1 MILLLDTHTLIW
13 ALEDNP
19 ALSAAAREAIIDG
32 NNIVFVSAVS
42 VWEISIKKA
51 LGKLDAPDTLLE
63 EIERHR
69 FTPLEIALEH
79 GDRAGKLPPIHL
91 DPFDRMLIAQA
102 QVEGLTIL
110 TADPQFRR
118 YDVEVLAA

>member
-1 MILLLDTHTLIW
+1 MNLLLDTHTLIW
-13 ALEDNP
+13 ALADDPEL
-19 ALSAAAREAIIDG
+19 AAAAREAIIDG

-69 FTPLEIALEH
+69 FTPLEIALAH
-79 GDRAGKLPPIHL
+79 GERAGQLPPIHV

-102 QVEGLTIL
+102 QLEQLTL
-110 TADPQFRR
+110 VTRDPEIQK
-118 YDVEVLAA
+118 YPVHCLIA

>member
-19 ALSAAAREAIIDG
+19 TLSAAAREAIVDG

-69 FTPLEIALEH
+69 FTPLEITLEH

-91 DPFDRMLIAQA
+91 DPFDRMLVAQTQSEQLTLVTRDPEIQKY
-102 QVEGLTIL
+102 QVHC
-110 TADPQFRR
+110 
-118 YDVEVLAA
+118 LAA

>member
-1 MILLLDTHTLIW
+1 MNLLLDTHTLIW
-13 ALEDNP
+13 ALADDPE
-19 ALSAAAREAIIDG
+19 LSIAAREAIVDG
-32 NNIVFVSAVS
+32 ANFVFVSAVS

-69 FTPLEIALEH
+69 FTPLDIALEH
-79 GDRAGKLPPIHL
+79 ADGAGKLPPIHM

-102 QVEGLTIL
+102 QSEQLMLVTRD
-110 TADPQFRR
+110 ADIQKYPVRCL
-118 YDVEVLAA
+118 LA

>member
-1 MILLLDTHTLIW
+1 MNLLLDTHTFIW
-13 ALEDNP
+13 ALEGNP
-19 ALSAAAREAIIDG
+19 GLSAAAREAIIDG
-32 NNIVFVSAVS
+32 DNIVFVSAVS

-69 FTPLEIALEH
+69 FTPLEITLEH
-79 GDRAGKLPPIHL
+79 GDRAGKLPPIHM

-102 QVEGLTIL
+102 QSEQLTLVTRDHEIQKYQVQCL
-110 TADPQFRR
+110 
-118 YDVEVLAA
+118 LA

>member
-1 MILLLDTHTLIW
+1 MNLLLDTHTLIW
-13 ALEDNP
+13 VLEDHP
-19 ALSAAAREAIIDG
+19 ALATAAREAIIDG
-32 NNIVFVSAVS
+32 NNTVFVSAIS

-51 LGKLDAPDTLLE
+51 LGKLEAPDTLLE

-69 FTPLEIALEH
+69 FTPLEVTLEH

-102 QVEGLTIL
+102 QSE
-110 TADPQFRR
+110 Q
-118 YDVEVLAA
+118 LALVTRDAEIQKYPVHCLLA

>member
-13 ALEDNP
+13 ALEDN
-19 ALSAAAREAIIDG
+19 ATLSAAAREAIIDG

-79 GDRAGKLPPIHL
+79 GDRAGKLTPIHL
-91 DPFDRMLIAQA
+91 DPFDRMLVAQA
-102 QVEGLTIL
+102 QSERLTL
-110 TADPQFRR
+110 VTRDPEIQK
-118 YDVEVLAA
+118 YQVHCLAA

>member
-19 ALSAAAREAIIDG
+19 TLSAAAREAIVDG

-69 FTPLEIALEH
+69 FTPLEITLEH
-79 GDRAGKLPPIHL
+79 GDRAGKLPQIHL

-102 QVEGLTIL
+102 QSEQLVLVTRDPDIQKYQVHCL
-110 TADPQFRR
+110 TA
-118 YDVEVLAA
+118 

>member
-1 MILLLDTHTLIW
+1 MNLLLDTHTLIW
-13 ALEDNP
+13 TLADNP
-19 ALSAAAREAIIDG
+19 ELAAAAREAIVDG

-42 VWEISIKKA
+42 VWEISIKRV

-69 FTPLEIALEH
+69 FTPLEIALAH
-79 GDRAGKLPPIHL
+79 ADRAGKLPPIHL

-102 QVEGLTIL
+102 QSEQLTLVTRDAEIQKYAVHCL
-110 TADPQFRR
+110 VA
-118 YDVEVLAA
+118 

>member
-1 MILLLDTHTLIW
+1 MNLLLDTHTLIW
-13 ALEDNP
+13 TLADNP
-19 ALSAAAREAIIDG
+19 ELAAAAREAIVDG

-42 VWEISIKKA
+42 VWEISIKRA

-69 FTPLEIALEH
+69 FTPLEIALAH
-79 GDRAGKLPPIHL
+79 ADRAGKLPPIHL

-102 QVEGLTIL
+102 QSEQLTLVTRDAEIQKYAVHCL
-110 TADPQFRR
+110 MA
-118 YDVEVLAA
+118 